1 METLRLALSSI
12 VEHRMRA
19 FLTTLGV
26 VFGVMAVIAV
36 TAIVQGFFRLYSA
49 QLEGLGAGFLL
60 VFPGNAAA
68 ESARKITRLTAGDAS
83 AVEGVDDVLA
93 ASPYFFDRR
102 TVTLRGQNAE
112 AVVMPTL
119 ETYPL
124 IQNHHVAEGRFFTA
138 REVRERAR
146 VVVLGPDLAE
156 QLGLVRAVGEEV
168 RLYGVPFT
176 VIGVMEEK
184 DGMNALG
191 QNFDDAAVVPYPT
204 ALSMTNPNRGG
215 LLLVKLKEI
224 DDVELAT
231 EQVRRALRRF
241 RRLRPGEP
249 DDFTTTTQ
257 AELLKSFEEISGV
270 ATWVV
275 VCIVGVSLLVG
286 GIGIMNIMLVS
297 VTERTREIGVRLA
310 MGARKG
316 DIQRQFLLEA
326 AALGGL
332 GGLLGIAAGVGVAH
346 LVSAV
351 VPNFPAPFVPL
362 WSVLLAFGFAVGVGL
377 VFGIYPAARAARL
390 DPIEALRYE

>member
-1 METLRLALSSI
+1 METLRLAFASI
-12 VEHRMRA
+12 VEHRLRA
-19 FLTTLGV
+19 LLTTLGV

-60 VFPGNAAA
+60 VFPGNSQA
-68 ESARKITRLTAGDAS
+68 EGARKITKLTADDAA
-83 AVEGVDDVLA
+83 AVEAVDEVLA

-102 TVTLRGQNAE
+102 PMTLRGQSAE
-112 AVVMPTL
+112 AVIMPTL

-146 VVVLGPDLAE
+146 VVVVGPDLADK
-156 QLGLVRAVGEEV
+156 LGLARAVGEEV
-168 RLYGVPFT
+168 RLYGATFT
-176 VIGVMEEK
+176 VVGVMEQK
-184 DGMNALG
+184 DGINALG
-191 QNFDDAAVVPYPT
+191 QNFDDAAIVPHGT
-204 ALSMTNPNRGG
+204 ALSLTNPNRGG

-224 DDVELAT
+224 DDVDLAT
-231 EQVRRALRRF
+231 EQVRRSLRRF

-249 DDFTTTTQ
+249 DDFSVTTQ
-257 AELLKSFEEISGV
+257 SELLKSFEEVSGV

-316 DIQRQFLLEA
+316 DIQRQFLVEA
-326 AALGGL
+326 GALGGL
-332 GGLLGIAAGVGVAH
+332 GGVLGIAAGVGVAY

-351 VPNFPAPFVPL
+351 VPGFPAPFVPV
-362 WSVLLAFGFAVGVGL
+362 WSVALAFGFAVAVGL
-377 VFGIYPAARAARL
+377 VFGLYPAARAARL

>member
-12 VEHRMRA
+12 VEHRLRA

-68 ESARKITRLTAGDAS
+68 ESARKITRLTAGDAA
-83 AVEGVDDVLA
+83 AVDGVDDVLA

-146 VVVLGPDLAE
+146 VVVLGPDLAQ

-168 RLYGVPFT
+168 RLYGVPFS

-191 QNFDDAAVVPYPT
+191 QNFDDAAIVPYPT

-224 DDVELAT
+224 DDVDLAT

-310 MGARKG
+310 MGARKS
-316 DIQRQFLLEA
+316 DIQRQFLVEA

-346 LVSAV
+346 VVSAV

>member
-19 FLTTLGV
+19 FLTMLGV

-36 TAIVQGFFRLYSA
+36 TAIVQGFFRLYST

-68 ESARKITRLTAGDAS
+68 ESARKITRLTAADAA

-102 TVTLRGQNAE
+102 TITLRGQNAD

-146 VVVLGPDLAE
+146 VVVLGPDLAA
-156 QLGLVRAVGEEV
+156 QLGMVRAVGEDV
-168 RLYGVPFT
+168 RLYGVTFH
-176 VIGVMEEK
+176 VIGLMEEK

-191 QNFDDAAVVPYPT
+191 QNFDDAAIVPYPT

-224 DDVELAT
+224 DDVDLAT
-231 EQVRRALRRF
+231 EQVHRALRRF

-310 MGARKG
+310 MGARKS
-316 DIQRQFLLEA
+316 DIQRQFLVEA

-332 GGLLGIAAGVGVAH
+332 GGLLGIAAGIGVAH
-346 LVSAV
+346 LVSAI
-351 VPNFPAPFVPL
+351 VPNFPPPFVPL
-362 WSVLLAFGFAVGVGL
+362 WSVALAFGFATGVGL
-377 VFGIYPAARAARL
+377 VFGLYPAARAARL

>member
-12 VEHRMRA
+12 VEHRLRA
-19 FLTTLGV
+19 LLTTLGV

-36 TAIVQGFFRLYSA
+36 TAIVQGFFRLYSD

-60 VFPGNAAA
+60 VFPGNSQV
-68 ESARKITRLTAGDAS
+68 EGARKVTKLTVDDAVAIES
-83 AVEGVDDVLA
+83 VDDVLA
-93 ASPYFFDRR
+93 ATPYFFDRR
-102 TVTLRGQNAE
+102 TITLRGQNAD
-112 AVVMPTL
+112 AVLMPTL

-138 REVRERAR
+138 RDVRERAR
-146 VVVLGPDLAE
+146 VVVLGPDLANK
-156 QLGLVRAVGEEV
+156 LGLVRAVGEEV
-168 RLYGVPFT
+168 RLFGTPFT

-184 DGMNALG
+184 DGINALG
-191 QNFDDAAVVPYPT
+191 QPFDDAAIVPHAT
-204 ALSMTNPNRGG
+204 ALSLTNPNRGG
-215 LLLVKLKEI
+215 ILLVKLKDI
-224 DDVELAT
+224 DDVDLAT
-231 EQVRRALRRF
+231 EQVKRALRRF

-249 DDFTTTTQ
+249 DDFQVTTQ
-257 AELLKSFEEISGV
+257 SELLKSFAQVSGV

-310 MGARKG
+310 MGARKV
-316 DIQRQFLLEA
+316 DIQRQFLVEA

-332 GGLLGIAAGVGVAH
+332 GGVIGIAAGVGVAH

-351 VPNFPAPFVPL
+351 VPDFPAPYVPL
-362 WSVLLAFGFAVGVGL
+362 WSVLLAFGFSVGVGL
-377 VFGIYPAARAARL
+377 VFGLYPAARAARL